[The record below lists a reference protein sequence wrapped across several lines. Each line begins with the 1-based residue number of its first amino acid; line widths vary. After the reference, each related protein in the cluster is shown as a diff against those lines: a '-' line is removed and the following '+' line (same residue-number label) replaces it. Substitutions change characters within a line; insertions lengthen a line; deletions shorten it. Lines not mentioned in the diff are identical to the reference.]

1 MTTKVRIE
9 KADSTPY
16 IIMMQVEMA
25 NHEGK
30 WVPEGSPHP
39 IQYPAQLIEEH
50 LHQGKRLVVYEL
62 ERGNV

>member
-16 IIMMQVEMA
+16 IIMMQVEVA

-30 WVPEGSPHP
+30 WVSDGAPHP
-39 IQYPAQLIEEH
+39 IQYTALLIEEH
-50 LHQGKRLVVYEL
+50 LLQGKMLVVYEL
-62 ERGNV
+62 G